1 MGYPLARKYRP
12 LTLSEVV
19 GQTHIVQTLS
29 NIIKSGKIYH
39 AYLFTGPRGIG
50 KTTVARILAKSLNC
64 VKGPTPEPC
73 NSCDVC
79 VEINQGTSMN
89 ILEIDGAS
97 YTGVDDVREI
107 RDNLQVLPTK
117 GRYRMYIID
126 EVHMLSI
133 SAFNALLKI
142 LEEPPLH
149 VIFVLATTEPHKLPS
164 TVISRCLRFTFVPL
178 SDDEIIN
185 HLKKIAK
192 KEGIEI
198 EDSALR
204 LIAVESEGSMRDA
217 LSMLD
222 QVSSFSEGVIKEEDV
237 IKCFGILPE
246 SKILKIAELVI
257 KGDES
262 LLSEVRELYTK
273 GIDIGKFCAHLLQVI
288 RDALVLSLTDDRN
301 IISGTPSYKERVKEF
316 TKLVP
321 GERLLRLFEILSSE
335 TERALRSPFTKSM
348 LDVTFMK
355 ICALKERIQSGMEKE
370 KEKES
375 KNNSVHPFLKPLL
388 KEYGG
393 TLVNLEKKK

>member
-1 MGYPLARKYRP
+1 MNYPLARKYRP

-19 GQTHIVQTLS
+19 GQFHIVQTLS
-29 NIIKSGKIYH
+29 NIIKSGKIHH

-50 KTTVARILAKSLNC
+50 KTTVARILAKTQNC
-64 VKGPTPEPC
+64 DKGPTTEPC

-79 VEINQGTSMN
+79 IEINQGTSMN

-178 SDDEIIN
+178 SDEEIIA
-185 HLKKIAK
+185 HLKKISQ
-192 KEGIEI
+192 KEGIKI

-204 LIAVESEGSMRDA
+204 LIAVESEGSVRDA

-222 QVSSFSEGVIKEEDV
+222 QVSSFSDNITQEDV

-246 SKILKIAELVI
+246 SKILKIAELSI
-257 KGDES
+257 KGDERI
-262 LLSEVRELYTK
+262 LSEVRELYTT
-273 GIDIGKFCAHLLQVI
+273 GIDTGKFCSHLLQII
-288 RDALVLSLTDDRN
+288 RDALVFSMTNDESL
-301 IISGTPSYKERVKEF
+301 ISGTPSYRKKIEELANLTQQRRVMMVF
-316 TKLVP
+316 DV
-321 GERLLRLFEILSSE
+321 LSSGIE
-335 TERALRSPFTKSM
+335 SALRSPFTKSM

-355 ICALKERIQSGMEKE
+355 LCSLQEKPEVANEKTETPKE
-370 KEKES
+370 
-375 KNNSVHPFLKPLL
+375 NNTLHPFLKPLL
-388 KEYGG
+388 KEYGA
-393 TLVNLEKKK
+393 TLINVEKRKK

>member
-1 MGYPLARKYRP
+1 MSYPLARKYRP
-12 LTLSEVV
+12 LTLSEVI
-19 GQTHIVQTLS
+19 GQRHIIQTLS
-29 NIIKSGKIYH
+29 NIIKSRKIHH

-73 NSCDVC
+73 NSCDIC
-79 VEINQGTSMN
+79 VEINKGSSMN

-117 GRYRMYIID
+117 GKYRMYIID

-178 SDDEIIN
+178 SDEEIIN
-185 HLKKIAK
+185 HLKKISK
-192 KEGIEI
+192 NEGIGI

-204 LIAVESEGSMRDA
+204 LVAVESEGSMRDA

-222 QVSSFSEGVIKEEDV
+222 QVSSFSDGTITAEDV

-246 SKILKIAELVI
+246 AKVLKIAELAI
-257 KGDES
+257 KGDEG
-262 LLSEVRELYTK
+262 LLSEVKELYTV
-273 GIDIGKFCAHLLQVI
+273 GIDTGKFCSKLLQVI
-288 RDALVLSLTDDRN
+288 RDALVLSITEEKSV
-301 IISGTPSYKERVKEF
+301 ISGTPSYKTRIEELVKM
-316 TKLVP
+316 TSK
-321 GERLLRLFEILSSE
+321 ERLLMVFDILTTGIES
-335 TERALRSPFTKSM
+335 ALRSPFTKSM
-348 LDVTFMK
+348 LDVAFMK
-355 ICALKERIQSGMEKE
+355 ICSLRDRPAQVIENENNAL
-370 KEKES
+370 
-375 KNNSVHPFLKPLL
+375 HPFLKPLL
-388 KEYGG
+388 KEYGA
-393 TLVNLEKKK
+393 TLVNVEKRKK

>member
-19 GQTHIVQTLS
+19 GQNHITQTLS
-29 NIIKSGKIYH
+29 NIIRSGKIYH

-107 RDNLQVLPTK
+107 KDNLQVLPTK
-117 GRYRMYIID
+117 GKYRMYIID

-164 TVISRCLRFTFVPL
+164 TVISRCLKFTFVPL
-178 SDDEIIN
+178 TDEEIIN
-185 HLKKIAK
+185 HLKKISK
-192 KEGIEI
+192 KEGIQI
-198 EDSALR
+198 EDSALK

-222 QVSSFSEGVIKEEDV
+222 QVSSFSDGIITQEAV

-246 SKILKIAELVI
+246 SKILKIAELAI
-257 KGDES
+257 KGDEN
-262 LLSEVRELYTK
+262 LLSEVKELYT
-273 GIDIGKFCAHLLQVI
+273 GGVDTGKFCSNLLQVI
-288 RDALVLSLTDDRN
+288 RDALVISMTNDKNL
-301 IISGTPSYKERVKEF
+301 ISGTSSYRERIEEL
-316 TKLVP
+316 TKLASKD
-321 GERLLRLFEILSSE
+321 RLIMVFDILSAGIES
-335 TERALRSPFTKSM
+335 ALRSPFTKSM

-355 ICALKERIQSGMEKE
+355 ICSSKENPKPVENR
-370 KEKES
+370 
-375 KNNSVHPFLKPLL
+375 NNSLHPFLRPLL

-393 TLVNLEKKK
+393 TLVNLEKRKK